1 MNDEL
6 ELLLSGLNEQQKEI
20 VQADENLLVT
30 ACPGSGKT
38 RVLTCKLAYRV
49 LLHPQSRKKIVAI
62 TYTNRAADEIKDR
75 LELLDI
81 EQNSIWAGTI
91 HQFCLEYIIYPY
103 SMFLQ
108 RTCKGFKII
117 DEYVQAQYLTD
128 IIDELNLAMP
138 YYEKAK
144 IRTALDMNMQIVE
157 EKNPHIVERYHQLIM
172 KNKEIDFDLILCLS
186 FQILNTHPIASKNI
200 ANMLRCIYVDEYQ
213 DTNELQYQI
222 IGMLSKSNPS
232 VEIMFVGD
240 TDQAIYGSLGGVA
253 KKIGEIADITQL
265 HFTHATLNGCYRS
278 TQRIVDYYS
287 EFQKSKYNIVSLS
300 PKADNQG
307 VIALDSSIHKD
318 DIYQAIAE
326 IIKNEIARGVS
337 QDEICVIA
345 PQWYLLYP
353 LSKALRD
360 LLPDVLFDAPDIS
373 PIKADEMNVFYKLAK
388 LIFTEPG
395 KRVTRRK
402 RIATEIIKVLSDE
415 YDILLPEHIDCFWLL
430 QRINSVHPDTNSG
443 IRYFAQVTE
452 TILSS
457 SGINKSTYP
466 RIYETY
472 EGFLLKTEERMNKY
486 DLSDEL
492 EVFRKVFREKVGVV
506 ITSCH
511 KIKGEEYN
519 TVITFGVLYGMIP
532 HWDTIFSP
540 ILSEEDEAKKMLYVI
555 ASRAKESLYLF
566 AEQGR
571 TTKNSVYSLTRI
583 LSNYPYQYD
592 FRT

>member
-1 MNDEL
+1 MAL
-6 ELLLSGLNEQQKEI
+6 F
-20 VQADENLLVT
+20 AF
-30 ACPGSGKT
+30 
-38 RVLTCKLAYRV
+38 
-49 LLHPQSRKKIVAI
+49 I
-62 TYTNRAADEIKDR
+62 TI
-75 LELLDI
+75 
-81 EQNSIWAGTI
+81 
-91 HQFCLEYIIYPY
+91 
-103 SMFLQ
+103 
-108 RTCKGFKII
+108 
-117 DEYVQAQYLTD
+117 
-128 IIDELNLAMP
+128 
-138 YYEKAK
+138 
-144 IRTALDMNMQIVE
+144 
-157 EKNPHIVERYHQLIM
+157 
-172 KNKEIDFDLILCLS
+172 
-186 FQILNTHPIASKNI
+186 
-200 ANMLRCIYVDEYQ
+200 
-213 DTNELQYQI
+213 
-222 IGMLSKSNPS
+222 
-232 VEIMFVGD
+232 
-240 TDQAIYGSLGGVA
+240 
-253 KKIGEIADITQL
+253 
-265 HFTHATLNGCYRS
+265 
-278 TQRIVDYYS
+278 
-287 EFQKSKYNIVSLS
+287 
-300 PKADNQG
+300 
-307 VIALDSSIHKD
+307 
-318 DIYQAIAE
+318 
-326 IIKNEIARGVS
+326 
-337 QDEICVIA
+337 
-345 PQWYLLYP
+345 
-353 LSKALRD
+353 
-360 LLPDVLFDAPDIS
+360 PDVLFDAPDIS